1 MKIIYM
7 PVPENYEI
15 KYDHIIFRYN
25 DILCLKASELNDIS
39 GPYRLIFYDIN
50 KRIYFDYCD
59 IKKVTDRY
67 EFEDWDYV
75 EESHMF
81 YILAI
86 EEQTRQSTVIEI
98 NMKDG
103 SCIEK
108 AIDISSSDIIDG
120 YYYLVYN
127 GEEMYICNYNLQ
139 TETYSF
145 YNYNNNTNRLNIRD
159 ISITGDIRGFCNICK
174 YENRIVIK
182 LEGENIKIFDE
193 NMCYISFEK
202 RLALFLDICID
213 EKSIDIIN
221 DKELNKDIYF
231 EDRVLNGGKLIFS
244 ENPYKE
250 ENVSGLERYYCYDI
264 KNKRLEELN
273 IRNKYMACF
282 YENHDKDLYL
292 ATPGDD
298 SEILRLSDM
307 KIISKK
313 EILNS
318 IRELDE
324 EILKHMGPPL
334 DGEKWF
340 DDNPA
345 TWWYHTCFVE
355 LGGYDYQ
362 KLLIEVDTMKAYFLL
377 YGLNEL
383 IGIIDDTIYTFETSS
398 EED

>member
-98 NMKDG
+98 NMETG

-108 AIDISSSDIIDG
+108 VIDIPSDDIING
-120 YYYLVYN
+120 YYYIMYN
-127 GEEMYICNYNLQ
+127 GEEILVYNYDIK
-139 TETYSF
+139 TETYTY
-145 YNYNNNTNRLNIRD
+145 YNYNNNTYGLNIRD
-159 ISITGDIRGFCNICK
+159 ILVTGDIRRFCYICS
-174 YENRIVIK
+174 YENRIIII

-193 NMCYISFEK
+193 KTCYISFEK

-221 DKELNKDIYF
+221 DKELNKDIYI
-231 EDRVLNGGKLIFS
+231 EDWNLKENKLLFS

-250 ENVSGLERYYCYDI
+250 EDISGLERYYCYDI

-273 IRNKYMACF
+273 VGNKYMARL

-292 ATPGDD
+292 ASPDDD
-298 SEILRLSDM
+298 SEMLRLSDM
-307 KIISKK
+307 KIIYKK
-313 EILNS
+313 DILNS

-324 EILKHMGPPL
+324 EILKHMGSSSN
-334 DGEKWF
+334 GEKWF
-340 DDNPA
+340 DDHPG

-355 LGGYDYQ
+355 LEGYDYQ
-362 KLLIEVDTMKAYFLL
+362 NLLIEVDTMKAYFLL

>member
-15 KYDHIIFRYN
+15 KYDYIIFRYN

-98 NMKDG
+98 NMEDG

-213 EKSIDIIN
+213 EKTIDIIN

-273 IRNKYMACF
+273 IGNKYMACF

-298 SEILRLSDM
+298 SEMLRLSDM

-324 EILKHMGPPL
+324 EILKHMCPPS
-334 DGEKWF
+334 DDEKWF
-340 DDNPA
+340 NDNA
-345 TWWYHTCFVE
+345 TSWWYHTCFVE
-355 LGGYDYQ
+355 LEGGDCQ
-362 KLLIEVDTMKAYFLL
+362 TLLIEVDTMKACIIWD
-377 YGLNEL
+377 GL
-383 IGIIDDTIYTFETSS
+383 IGIIDDTIYAFETPS